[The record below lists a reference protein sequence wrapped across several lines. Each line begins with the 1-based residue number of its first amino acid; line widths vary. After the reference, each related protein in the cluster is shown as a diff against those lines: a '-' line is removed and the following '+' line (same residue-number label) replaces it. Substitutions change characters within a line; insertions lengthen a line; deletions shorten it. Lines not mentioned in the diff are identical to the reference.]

1 MKKTSDKLI
10 KLFCIVKI
18 ASLFIPDVDNVFIK
32 IGLIIIYVWV
42 AECIQKKIFY
52 HLRKEKYENKEEKD
66 ENFYVKYEWK
76 ENVEEQTAQISL
88 YTNELVEEKF
98 ELERLW
104 DNEPLIESPKYM
116 IDLSLMLSEKD
127 EEIHFQRKEETLKL
141 GRLEF
146 AEKLNECYEEI
157 FCRNELD
164 TIKIGFLD
172 ERGEPFRTLTVDKNG
187 SINIFVNPN
196 ERMNIEGK
204 IGDWLNRVNGRQTY
218 IE

>member
-1 MKKTSDKLI
+1 MKKTSGRMI
-10 KLFCIVKI
+10 KFFCIVKI
-18 ASLFIPDVDNVFIK
+18 ASFFIPDVDNVFIK

-42 AECIQKKIFY
+42 AECIQEKIFY

-76 ENVEEQTAQISL
+76 EDAEEQTAQISL
-88 YTNELVEEKF
+88 YTNELVEKKF

-104 DNEPLIESPKYM
+104 DYEPLIESPKYI
-116 IDLSLMLSEKD
+116 IDVSLMLNEKNK
-127 EEIHFQRKEETLKL
+127 EINFQRKEETLKL
-141 GRLEF
+141 GKQEF
-146 AEKLNECYEEI
+146 AEKLNECYEKI
-157 FCRNELD
+157 FCRNEFD

-196 ERMNIEGK
+196 ERMYIEGR
-204 IGDWLNRVNGRQTY
+204 IGDWLNKVNGR
-218 IE
+218 